1 MNENFKTPGPIS
13 KFIEYMGNDQDLK
26 ATLPPILP
34 PLNRKE
40 INYEPIR
47 TKGLNETMNEKSK
60 ILGPFTGEE
69 IKKSLTLT
77 AGGWRRVV
85 DGKIYSL
92 YDGEVSGIRND
103 RKYCLWVDDAER
115 MITLYIDN
123 SKPET

>member
-1 MNENFKTPGPIS
+1 MNENSKTPGPIS
-13 KFIEYMGNDQDLK
+13 NFIEFMGNDPELRDK
-26 ATLPPILP
+26 LPPILP
-34 PLNRKE
+34 SYTRKE
-40 INYEPIR
+40 IKYEPIR